1 MPATKHWH
9 RRVIPRNFAIADKE
23 VTIEQYQ
30 SFVKENPD
38 HQLLFFRSS
47 PDRSGTRNG
56 TSWFDAAAYCN
67 WLSRKEGLEECYE
80 PNAQKKY
87 AKGMAVRAD
96 ALRPSGYRLPT
107 EAEWE
112 YACRAGAVTPRYYGA
127 SVDLLEAYAWYEQS
141 SSDRTWPGGSLLPND
156 LGLFDML
163 GNVCEWCQDGPREVE
178 SGNSSVIYDDFRPLL
193 PVTGEGMVRGG
204 AFAGRASSVRS
215 AFRTRGEMAAH
226 DGTIGFRLGRTFR

>member
-1 MPATKHWH
+1 MNSQGQTLVKIEGPTEFHMGSPPWETHFIASNETLH

-38 HQLLFFRSS
+38 HRFQFFRSS
-47 PDRSGTRNG
+47 PDRTGTMNG

-87 AKGMAVRAD
+87 AKGMAIRAD
-96 ALRPSGYRLPT
+96 ALRRSGYRLPT

-127 SVDLLEAYAWYEQS
+127 SVDLLEAYAWYQKVVI
-141 SSDRTWPGGSLLPND
+141 GSHLA
-156 LGLFDML
+156 
-163 GNVCEWCQDGPREVE
+163 R
-178 SGNSSVIYDDFRPLL
+178 RK
-193 PVTGEGMVRGG
+193 PV
-204 AFAGRASSVRS
+204 AQ
-215 AFRTRGEMAAH
+215 
-226 DGTIGFRLGRTFR
+226 